1 MKLEW
6 TEPAVETLQG
16 IKDYIA
22 KDNDF
27 YAARFVERIVAAAEK
42 LQDFPGVGRKVPEAD
57 REDVREIIFQAYRII
72 YRVRAERVEILAVV
86 HGGRDLDSDETKPW
100 EVG

>member
-6 TEPAVETLQG
+6 TEPSVETLQG

-22 KDNDF
+22 KDNEF
-27 YAARFVERIVAAAEK
+27 YAVRFVERIVAAAEK
-42 LQDFPGVGRKVPEAD
+42 LQNFPSLGRKVPEAD
-57 REDVREIIFQAYRII
+57 REDIREIIFQAYRII
-72 YRVRAERVEILAVV
+72 YRSRADRVEILAVV
-86 HGGRDLDSDETKPW
+86 HGGRDLDRDEIKPW

>member
-22 KDNDF
+22 KDNEF
-27 YAARFVERIVAAAEK
+27 YAVQFVERIVAAAEK
-42 LQDFPGVGRKVPEAD
+42 LQNFPS
-57 REDVREIIFQAYRII
+57 
-72 YRVRAERVEILAVV
+72 LA
-86 HGGRDLDSDETKPW
+86 
-100 EVG
+100 